1 MSCVQ
6 SRQRIVLTLRPSPA
20 RAPNPDSFHMPPRL
34 TVLAATCGVVTLS
47 LLAACKSDGGVAP
60 PVSGDAIPNPRGP
73 MAVGDVISLN
83 VNADSACSHPVYHG
97 ARVVAVGTHA
107 VVLSD
112 TLNPAGGFTTA
123 DFQRYAARFDTLVY
137 PIDVANFGEPTDID
151 KNGHVAILF
160 TRAVNELT
168 PPRSNSYVG
177 GFAFSRDLF
186 PTTKTARAQAC
197 AASNEGEFFYMLAP
211 DPFGTINGNARS
223 AGFVDSATTAVLAHE
238 LQHIINSSR
247 RLYVNNTTAFEEK
260 WLDEGLAHEAEEL
273 LYYRESGLAPRA
285 NLDLAAIRATAA
297 QRIAY
302 NSDMSG
308 NGSRY
313 KTYLAAP
320 ATNSPYSLNDSLPT
334 RGAAWSFLRYAV
346 DRVNATDGFAAGPGQ
361 VAIGAGDLTLSPGGA
376 TGEYSLTV
384 VNTSLQGG
392 GIASYSL
399 RSVSPVAS
407 VAMEAIMPDPHSPSM
422 LAVPVGLQRDAQF
435 ESRLRD
441 RERVELTPLMGT
453 ARRWYAT
460 QALAAPSMLRSRLS
474 LSTSA
479 VADADAAL
487 WFKLVNNSSVGVTN
501 LQSVVGD
508 VAPLVR
514 DWSVSHAVDD
524 VAAPSTQ
531 YQQRSWNWHS
541 IFPGLTV
548 PSTGYPLLV
557 TTLSTNANVTG
568 ATVVAGGAAFYR
580 IVVPASGTVTVT
592 LGGSGTS
599 NPNLQLV
606 AVRTK

>member
-1 MSCVQ
+1 MCG
-6 SRQRIVLTLRPSPA
+6 IVALGA
-20 RAPNPDSFHMPPRL
+20 
-34 TVLAATCGVVTLS
+34 
-47 LLAACKSDGGVAP
+47 LAACKSEGAVAP
-60 PVSGDAIPNPRGP
+60 PFTGDGIPNPRGP
-73 MAVGDVISLN
+73 LALGDVISLN

-97 ARVVAVGTHA
+97 SRVVAVGIHA
-107 VVLSD
+107 VILSD
-112 TLNPAGGFTTA
+112 TLNPVGGFTTA

-137 PIDVANFGEPTDID
+137 PVDVANFGEPTDID

-168 PPRSNSYVG
+168 PPRANSYVG
-177 GFAFSRDLF
+177 GFAYSRDLF

-197 AASNEGEFFYMLAP
+197 AGSNEGEYFYVLAP
-211 DPFGTINGNARS
+211 DPYGTINSNARS
-223 AGFVDSATTAVLAHE
+223 TGFVDSATTAVLAHE
-238 LQHIINSSR
+238 FQHLINSSR
-247 RLYVNNTTAFEEK
+247 RLYVNNTAAFEEK

-273 LYYRESGLAPRA
+273 LYYRESGLAPRS
-285 NLDLAAIRATAA
+285 NLDLAAIRATST
-297 QRIAY
+297 QRSAY
-302 NSDMSG
+302 NSSMSG

-313 KTYLAAP
+313 KSYLAAP
-320 ATNSPYSLNDSLPT
+320 STNSPYSLNDSLPT

-346 DRVNATDGFAAGPGQ
+346 DRVNATDGFASGPGQ
-361 VAIGAGDLTLSPGGA
+361 VTIGAGDVTLSPGVAG
-376 TGEYSLTV
+376 GEYSLTV

-392 GIASYSL
+392 STTSYSL
-399 RSVSPVAS
+399 RTASPVAT
-407 VAMEAIMPDPHSPSM
+407 VAVESMVPTATPASM
-422 LAVPVGLQRDAQF
+422 LPVSAGLQRDARF
-435 ESRLRD
+435 ESALRD
-441 RERVELTPLMGT
+441 RERAALMPLMGT

-460 QALAAPSMLRSRLS
+460 QLLPAPSALRSRLS

-479 VADADAAL
+479 AADADAAL

-508 VAPLVR
+508 LAPLLR

-557 TTLSTNANVTG
+557 TTLSSNTNVTG
-568 ATVVAGGAAFYR
+568 ASVLAGGAAFYR
-580 IVVPASGTVTVT
+580 VVVPASGTVTVT
-592 LGGSGTS
+592 LGSVGTS

-606 AVRTK
+606 SVRTK

>member
-1 MSCVQ
+1 MLV
-6 SRQRIVLTLRPSPA
+6 
-20 RAPNPDSFHMPPRL
+20 M
-34 TVLAATCGVVTLS
+34 
-47 LLAACKSDGGVAP
+47 LAACKSDGGVAP

-73 MAVGDVISLN
+73 MAVGDVLSLN
-83 VNADSACSHPVYHG
+83 VNADSACSRPVYHG

-107 VVLSD
+107 VILSD
-112 TLNPAGGFTTA
+112 TLNPLGGFTTA

-137 PIDVANFGEPTDID
+137 PLDVANFGEPTDID
-151 KNGHVAILF
+151 KNGHIAILF

-197 AASNEGEFFYMLAP
+197 AGSNQGEYFYMLAP
-211 DPFGTINGNARS
+211 DPYGTINSNARS
-223 AGFVDSATTAVLAHE
+223 TGFVDSASTAVLAHE
-238 LQHIINSSR
+238 FQHIINASR
-247 RLYVNNTTAFEEK
+247 RLYVNNTLAFEEK

-273 LYYRESGLAPRA
+273 LFYREAGLSPRA
-285 NLDLAAIRATAA
+285 NLDFTAIRASAA

-313 KTYLAAP
+313 KAYLTAP
-320 ATNSPYSLNDSLPT
+320 ATNSPYAANDSLPT

-361 VAIGAGDLTLSPGGA
+361 VAIGAGDLTLMPGGA
-376 TGEYSLTV
+376 AGEYSLTV
-384 VNTSLQGG
+384 VNTSIQGG
-392 GIASYSL
+392 NTASYSL
-399 RSVSPVAS
+399 RTVSAVAA
-407 VAMEAIMPDPHSPSM
+407 VAAATGV
-422 LAVPVGLQRDAQF
+422 LAPLTQSLSSAQPTLQRDAGF

-441 RERVELTPLMGT
+441 RERAELTPLMGT

-460 QALAAPSMLRSRLS
+460 QAPLAPPVLRSRSS
-474 LSTSA
+474 LFTGA
-479 VADADAAL
+479 LADADAAL

-508 VAPLVR
+508 LVPLIR

-524 VAAPSTQ
+524 VAAASTQ
-531 YQQRSWNWHS
+531 YQQRSWNFHS
-541 IFPGLTV
+541 IYPGLSV
-548 PSTGYPLLV
+548 PSTGYPLFV
-557 TTLSTNANVTG
+557 TTLSTNTSVTG

-580 IVVPASGTVTVT
+580 IQVPAGGSVTVS
-592 LGGSGTS
+592 LAGSGTS

-606 AVRTK
+606 AVRVK

>member
-1 MSCVQ
+1 
-6 SRQRIVLTLRPSPA
+6 
-20 RAPNPDSFHMPPRL
+20 MPPRF
-34 TVLAATCGVVTLS
+34 TAFAATCGIVALGVV
-47 LLAACKSDGGVAP
+47 AGCKSEGAVTPPFTGDG
-60 PVSGDAIPNPRGP
+60 IPNPRGP
-73 MAVGDVISLN
+73 LALGDLISLN

-107 VVLSD
+107 LILND
-112 TLNPAGGFTTA
+112 TLNPVGGFTTT

-137 PIDVANFGEPTDID
+137 PVDVANFGEPTDID
-151 KNGHVAILF
+151 KNGRVAILF

-168 PPRSNSYVG
+168 PPHANSYVG
-177 GFAFSRDLF
+177 GFAYSRDLF

-197 AASNEGEFFYMLAP
+197 AGSNEGEFFYVLAP
-211 DPFGTINGNARS
+211 DPYGTINSNSRS
-223 AGFVDSATTAVLAHE
+223 TGFVDSATTAVLAHE
-238 LQHIINSSR
+238 FQHLINASR
-247 RLYVNNTTAFEEK
+247 RLYVNNTAAFEEK

-273 LYYRESGLAPRA
+273 LYFRESGLAPRS
-285 NLDLAAIRATAA
+285 NIDFAALRVTNA
-297 QRIAY
+297 QRVIY

-320 ATNSPYSLNDSLPT
+320 STNSPYSLNDSLPT

-346 DRVNATDGFAAGPGQ
+346 DRVDATDSFSAGPGQ
-361 VAIGAGDLTLSPGGA
+361 VVIGAGDLTLSPGSTG
-376 TGEYSLTV
+376 GEYSLTV

-392 GIASYSL
+392 STTSYSVRTATPVAAVATEAIAL
-399 RSVSPVAS
+399 SAPRAPMSPVS
-407 VAMEAIMPDPHSPSM
+407 
-422 LAVPVGLQRDAQF
+422 VGLERDARF
-435 ESRLRD
+435 ESALRD
-441 RERVELTPLMGT
+441 RERAALMPLMGT

-460 QALAAPSMLRSRLS
+460 QALPAPSALRSRLS

-479 VADADAAL
+479 AADADAAL
-487 WFKLVNNSSVGVTN
+487 WFKLVNNSTVGVTN

-508 VAPLVR
+508 LAPLIR

-548 PSTGYPLLV
+548 PSLGYPLLV
-557 TTLSTNANVTG
+557 TTLSSNANVTG
-568 ATVVAGGAAFYR
+568 ATVLAGGAAFYR
-580 IVVPASGTVTVT
+580 VVVPVSGSVTVT
-592 LGGSGTS
+592 LGSSGTS